1 MFKKTQYK
9 VSDLADVTTG
19 NEINVKR
26 LTSSFSKRKATIGI
40 SSLSRWLSHQKRKS
54 RSIRSIMISRTI
66 TRSSRGDSDLFQTKK
81 NVFLEKRI
89 LYFIGNPC
97 YEIPQ
102 MIILFKLLFKKG
114 LFAYFKKKKKNL
126 TGANNSK

>member
-1 MFKKTQYK
+1 
-9 VSDLADVTTG
+9 
-19 NEINVKR
+19 
-26 LTSSFSKRKATIGI
+26 
-40 SSLSRWLSHQKRKS
+40 LSRWLSHQKRKS

-114 LFAYFKKKKKNL
+114 LFAYFKKKKKK
-126 TGANNSK
+126 SDRRK